1 LRLFQNSGLNAS
13 YRTRLAQLTAGKS
26 GFAELKRI
34 FLDDRYGASH
44 FLVPV
49 LNGDASAFFA
59 NGDDEAMQGA
69 WAREHGVQGKSLE
82 EILLAQIEEHKAEVF
97 YNMDPGRFDGAFVR
111 KLPAHVKRKI
121 AWRAAPGTIDFSG
134 YDLVVSNFPSIR
146 QGYESQGLRTA
157 EFFPAHDPVLDA
169 YAKNQKRDIDV
180 LFFGGYSR
188 HHLNRSKLLETVAE
202 LNGKYNVVYHL
213 DRSRYTRLAE
223 TPLGLLPPFSVAR
236 RPAKVR
242 AISAPPVYGR
252 QMYEQ
257 LSRAK
262 IVINMAIDMAGK
274 DRGNM
279 RCFEVMGAG
288 ALLLSDEGSYPGGMI
303 DNQTLRLYRSAPDA
317 VNVIGAVLES
327 DEWQQTAAQ
336 GHEMVRRRYAKVE
349 QMRKFEGLVQ

>member
-13 YRTRLAQLTAGKS
+13 YRKRLAQLTAGKS

-44 FLVPV
+44 FLAPV
-49 LNGDASAFFA
+49 LSGDASAFFT
-59 NGDDEAMQGA
+59 NGDDETLQGA
-69 WAREHGVQGKSLE
+69 WAREHGVQDSSLDD
-82 EILLAQIEEHKAEVF
+82 ILLAQIEEHKTEVF
-97 YNMDPGRFDGAFVR
+97 YNLDPTRFDATFLK
-111 KLPAHVKRKI
+111 KLPGHVKRKI

-134 YDLVVSNFPSIR
+134 YDLIVSNFPSIR

-157 EFFPAHDPVLDA
+157 EFFPAHDPVLDG
-169 YAKNQKRDIDV
+169 YAKNETRDIDV
-180 LFFGGYSR
+180 LFLGGYSR
-188 HHLNRSKLLETVAE
+188 HHLNRSKLLEAVAG
-202 LNGKYNVVYHL
+202 LQGKYKVVYHL

-223 TPLGLLPPFSVAR
+223 TPFGFFPPFSAAR

-242 AISAPPVYGR
+242 AISAPPLFGR

-279 RCFEVMGAG
+279 RCFEAMGAG
-288 ALLLSDEGSYPGGMI
+288 AMLLSDDGNYPAGMS
-303 DNQTLRLYRSAPDA
+303 NYTTLRLYRSPSEA
-317 VNVIGAVLES
+317 VDIVNAVLK
-327 DEWQQTAAQ
+327 WGIWKAVATQ
-336 GHEMVRRRYAKVE
+336 GHEMIRNYFGKDD
-349 QMRKFEGLVQ
+349 QMKKFERLFS